1 MHINRQ
7 ARHHRKTMLLACSS
21 LACFWAAPASAQSAP
36 ADPAAAKADAAPKTE
51 TAATDNADT
60 GLGDIVVTARRKEES
75 AQRVPVSVI
84 AVSPQ
89 TIREQNIV
97 SLVDLP
103 RVAPGL
109 TVTPTALG
117 STRPAYQIRGQ
128 RAAATRIQSDPA
140 IVVYFAEV
148 GQSRAAG
155 TPQSLFDIE
164 SVQVLKGP
172 QGTLFGRNTTGG
184 AILITPKSPT
194 HDLGGYVDVSGGDFG
209 MRSVEMA
216 LNLPIED
223 KVALRFAGKI
233 YRRDGYF
240 SNTLRPGEK
249 SWDEHNE
256 SYRISLRVQPSDGI
270 TTDFIGTLFHSNV
283 LGFQPKIS
291 YALASAVPVPA
302 LAPGFVA
309 EVNAANALGF
319 YEYREFFKAQNRD
332 NVKSIQN
339 TTTIEL
345 TNGGLLGESK
355 IKNIIAYRHIRNHF
369 STFADGSALGIL
381 NTFGDYDGTQFSE
394 ELQLQGKSGPVDYVA
409 GLFYSTEEG
418 SDFTNAQTF
427 RALPLNYTDYDGKN
441 SSRSAFAHVN
451 VDLGSG
457 FSVAGGARITR
468 DDRMI
473 NSHVRQQRTPTV
485 AIPAPFV
492 CQASGVSVP
501 IANITDRS
509 LCSFVT
515 TARFTEPTWDIG
527 VNYQVDADHLL
538 YVAHRH
544 GYRSGAARS
553 ATTPDLRPEK
563 VNDVEIGS
571 KNQFDLGGTPIRFNL
586 IGYYGKYK
594 DLQRNIAVILNG
606 VAGTQD
612 RNAAKAH
619 VYGLESELE
628 ARFGRI
634 FTLNASYALTISKYD
649 DYSNSYNTAGGL
661 VVVDNRSS
669 IFSYAPK
676 HMVSLNGTLHIPA
689 PESVGEPSLTAGYS
703 YQTKFQTTDANST
716 NCGPNGIEK
725 WCLNQV
731 GLLPGYG
738 LLNLR
743 ADWRHVFG
751 SRVDIGVF
759 ATNALDKKYYAGSFA
774 LVNALG
780 FASRWP
786 GPPRMIGAELRFPFG
801 KGN

>member
-1 MHINRQ
+1 MNIKRP
-7 ARHHRKTMLLACSS
+7 ASHRKTMLMACSS
-21 LACFWAAPASAQSAP
+21 LACFWTVPASAQSTPP
-36 ADPAAAKADAAPKTE
+36 ADPPPAAADTDTAHASADGAI
-51 TAATDNADT
+51 
-60 GLGDIVVTARRKEES
+60 GDIVVTARRKEEN
-75 AQRVPVSVI
+75 AQRVPISVL
-84 AVSPQ
+84 ALSP
-89 TIREQNIV
+89 TILREQNIV
-97 SLVDLP
+97 NLVDLP

-148 GQSRAAG
+148 GQARAAG
-155 TPQSLFDIE
+155 TPQSLFDID

-184 AILITPKSPT
+184 AILITPKAPT
-194 HDLGGYVDVSGGDFG
+194 RDFGGYVDLSAGDFG
-209 MRSVEMA
+209 MRSLEAA
-216 LNLPIED
+216 LNVPVVD
-223 KVALRFAGKI
+223 KVYLRVAGKI

-249 SWDEHNE
+249 SWDERNE
-256 SYRISLRVQPSDGI
+256 SLRVSLRIQPSDGI
-270 TTDFIGTLFHSNV
+270 TTDFIGTVFHSNV
-283 LGFQPKIS
+283 IGFQPKIS
-291 YALASAVPVPA
+291 YVLPSAVPVAA

-319 YEYREFFKAQNRD
+319 YEYREFFKARNFD
-332 NVKSIQN
+332 NVKAIQN
-339 TTTIEL
+339 TTTVEL
-345 TNGGLLGESK
+345 TDGGFLGKSR
-355 IKNIIAYRHIRNHF
+355 IKNIIAYRQIRNHF

-381 NTFGDYDGTQFSE
+381 NTFGDFDGTQFSE
-394 ELQLQGKSGPVDYVA
+394 ELQLQGKSGPVDYVL

-468 DDRMI
+468 DDRTI
-473 NSHVRQQRTPTV
+473 NSHVRQLRNPTT
-485 AIPAPFV
+485 ALPAPFV

-501 IANITDRS
+501 IANLDDRS
-509 LCSFVT
+509 LCSFIT
-515 TARFTEPTWDIG
+515 KARFTEPTWDIG
-527 VNYQVDADHLL
+527 FNYQVDPNHLL

-563 VNDVEIGS
+563 VNDIEIGS
-571 KNQFDLGGTPIRFNL
+571 KNQFDLGGTPVRFNL
-586 IGYYGKYK
+586 IGYYGKYQ

-619 VYGLESELE
+619 VYGLESEFE
-628 ARFGRI
+628 ARFGRLLTI
-634 FTLNASYALTISKYD
+634 NASYALTISKYD
-649 DYSNSYNTAGGL
+649 EYSNSYNTPTGL
-661 VVVDNRSS
+661 VIVDNTSS

-676 HMVSLNGTLHIPA
+676 HMISVSGTLHIPA
-689 PESVGEPSLTAGYS
+689 PESVGEPSLTVGYA
-703 YQTKFQTTDANST
+703 YQTKFQTTDANSM

-731 GLLPGYG
+731 GMLPGYG

-743 ADWRHVFG
+743 ADWRRMFG
-751 SRVDIGVF
+751 SKVDLSVF
-759 ATNALDKKYYAGSFA
+759 VTNALDKKYYAGRFA

-780 FASRWP
+780 FASSWP
-786 GPPRMIGAELRFPFG
+786 GPPRMFGAELRMPFG
-801 KGN
+801 DAN